1 MNTGYLKLSFNQT
14 AKALIGR
21 GSPDE
26 NLILFHF
33 RMPRIIISI
42 LVGMGLALSGM
53 VIQGISKN
61 PLGEPGLLG
70 INSGAGLM
78 VVLYLIFIGENSFLS
93 MFTMPILAFIGALL
107 IFYFILL
114 ISTKK
119 DGKLHPNIFILSGVA
134 VQTGVMAITTVLVL
148 KLDDTKYDFI
158 AMWQS
163 GSIWGSNWDFVII
176 LIPWLVLGIIYLWKK
191 TRVLDLLNLDDEVA
205 IALGLSLDKERK
217 RLIFTAVALAA
228 SCVSVSG
235 NISFIGLLA
244 PQLSRKIVGG
254 EHRFLLP
261 TTAIV
266 GGIIVLLADTLG
278 RWIIQPLEVPTGIVV
293 AIVGAPYFIYLL
305 CKKRS

>member
-163 GSIWGSNWDFVII
+163 GSIWGSNWNFVII

-217 RLIFTAVALAA
+217 KLIFTAVALAA
-228 SCVSVSG
+228 SCVSISG

-254 EHRFLLP
+254 EHKLLLP